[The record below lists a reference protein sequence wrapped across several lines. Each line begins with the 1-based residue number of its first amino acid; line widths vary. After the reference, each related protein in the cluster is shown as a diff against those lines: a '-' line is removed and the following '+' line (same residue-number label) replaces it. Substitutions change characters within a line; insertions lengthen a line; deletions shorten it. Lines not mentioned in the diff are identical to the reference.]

1 MHRIGAWV
9 CENSKFSRFILPTL
23 PAERACPSLMHRIGA
38 WVCENSKFSRYIF
51 PTLPAERKSGPERD
65 IILADRMR

>member
-1 MHRIGAWV
+1 MR
-9 CENSKFSRFILPTL
+9 SSP
-23 PAERACPSLMHRIGA
+23 MHRIGA